1 MSLFESSDG
10 LGSKEV
16 PKSAN
21 KGPRFL
27 VLEGIDGAGKTTHLQ
42 FLASRLRQ
50 AGQSVVI
57 TREPGGSPLAE
68 SLREIVLRSP
78 MDGLT
83 ELLIIFAARRDH
95 LRQTIWPA
103 LERGQWVI
111 SDRFT
116 DSTRAYQGTARGLP
130 SSLIEAMAQAV
141 EAEGRGPDHVFYFD
155 LPAEVAAK
163 RRRDRSAGALL
174 AEEADRFDTET
185 IAFFERV
192 RLGYRLAAENRGSQ
206 QTWVD
211 AQQSVETIQQQLS
224 QVLAP
229 WLSLNA
235 DTSGPL
241 SQPSSH

>member
-1 MSLFESSDG
+1 MSLFGSSQSPSPEVLAG
-10 LGSKEV
+10 AGEAGS
-16 PKSAN
+16 
-21 KGPRFL
+21 RFL

-42 FLASRLRQ
+42 FLASQLRA
-50 AGQSVVI
+50 AGQSVLI

-68 SLREIVLRSP
+68 SLREIVLHSP

-163 RRRDRSAGALL
+163 RRRERSAGALL
-174 AEEADRFDTET
+174 AEETDRFDSET

-192 RLGYRLAAENRGSQ
+192 RLGYRLAAENRADR
-206 QTWVD
+206 QTWID
-211 AQQSVETIQQQLS
+211 AQRPVEAIQQD
-224 QVLAP
+224 LARLMKP
-229 WLSLNA
+229 WLP
-235 DTSGPL
+235 SG
-241 SQPSSH
+241 SSVPWAAAP

>member
-1 MSLFESSDG
+1 MSLFGSSPPPSASQSAESG
-10 LGSKEV
+10 AAG
-16 PKSAN
+16 PK
-21 KGPRFL
+21 FL
-27 VLEGIDGAGKTTHLQ
+27 VLEGIDGAGKSTHLQ
-42 FLASRLRQ
+42 FLANHLRES
-50 AGQSVVI
+50 GQSVLI

-68 SLREIVLRSP
+68 TLREIVLHSP

-192 RLGYRLAAENRGSQ
+192 RLGYRLAAQNRQ
-206 QTWVD
+206 DRQTWID
-211 AQQSVETIQQQLS
+211 AQRSVEAIQQDLAQVMHSWLSFNAQLS
-224 QVLAP
+224 GTAAP
-229 WLSLNA
+229 
-235 DTSGPL
+235 
-241 SQPSSH
+241 

>member
-1 MSLFESSDG
+1 VSLFGSSPPPSASQSAEPSAAG
-10 LGSKEV
+10 
-16 PKSAN
+16 PK
-21 KGPRFL
+21 FL
-27 VLEGIDGAGKTTHLQ
+27 VLEGIDGAGKSTHLQ
-42 FLASRLRQ
+42 FLANRLRES
-50 AGQSVVI
+50 GQSVLI

-68 SLREIVLRSP
+68 TLREIVLHSP

-192 RLGYRLAAENRGSQ
+192 RLGYRLAAQNRQ
-206 QTWVD
+206 DRQTWID
-211 AQQSVETIQQQLS
+211 AQRSVQAIQQD
-224 QVLAP
+224 LAEIMHS
-229 WLSLNA
+229 WLSFNA
-235 DTSGPL
+235 QLGGTAAP
-241 SQPSSH
+241 

>member
-1 MSLFESSDG
+1 VSLFGSSSSPSASQPAEPG
-10 LGSKEV
+10 AAG
-16 PKSAN
+16 PK
-21 KGPRFL
+21 FL
-27 VLEGIDGAGKTTHLQ
+27 VLEGIDGAGKSTHLQ
-42 FLASRLRQ
+42 FLANRLRE
-50 AGQSVVI
+50 AGQSVLI

-68 SLREIVLRSP
+68 TLREIVLHSP

-192 RLGYRLAAENRGSQ
+192 RLGYRLAAQNRQ
-206 QTWVD
+206 DRQTWID
-211 AQQSVETIQQQLS
+211 AQRSVEAIQQDLVQIMHS
-224 QVLAP
+224 
-229 WLSLNA
+229 WLSFNV
-235 DTSGPL
+235 
-241 SQPSSH
+241 QPSGTAAS

>member
-1 MSLFESSDG
+1 VSLFGSSPPPSASQSAEPSAAG
-10 LGSKEV
+10 
-16 PKSAN
+16 PK
-21 KGPRFL
+21 FL
-27 VLEGIDGAGKTTHLQ
+27 VLEGIDGAGKSTHLQ
-42 FLASRLRQ
+42 FLANRLRES
-50 AGQSVVI
+50 GQSVLI

-68 SLREIVLRSP
+68 TLREIVLHSP

-116 DSTRAYQGTARGLP
+116 DSTR
-130 SSLIEAMAQAV
+130 AV

-192 RLGYRLAAENRGSQ
+192 RLGYRLAAQNRQ
-206 QTWVD
+206 DRQTWID
-211 AQQSVETIQQQLS
+211 AQRSVEAIQQD
-224 QVLAP
+224 LAEIMHS
-229 WLSLNA
+229 WLSFNA
-235 DTSGPL
+235 QLGGTAAP
-241 SQPSSH
+241 

>member
-1 MSLFESSDG
+1 
-10 LGSKEV
+10 
-16 PKSAN
+16 
-21 KGPRFL
+21 

-42 FLASRLRQ
+42 FLASQLRA
-50 AGQSVVI
+50 AGQSVLI

-68 SLREIVLRSP
+68 SLREIVLHSP

-163 RRRDRSAGALL
+163 RRRERSAGALL
-174 AEEADRFDTET
+174 AEEVDRFDSET

-192 RLGYRLAAENRGSQ
+192 RLGYRLAAESRADR
-206 QTWVD
+206 QTWIDAQRPVD
-211 AQQSVETIQQQLS
+211 AIQQDL
-224 QVLAP
+224 VRLMKP
-229 WLSLNA
+229 WLPA
-235 DTSGPL
+235 G
-241 SQPSSH
+241 SSVPWAEAP

>member
-1 MSLFESSDG
+1 VSLFGSSSSPSASQSAEPG
-10 LGSKEV
+10 AAG
-16 PKSAN
+16 PK
-21 KGPRFL
+21 FL
-27 VLEGIDGAGKTTHLQ
+27 VLEGIDGAGKSTHLQ
-42 FLASRLRQ
+42 FLANRLRE
-50 AGQSVVI
+50 AGQSVLI

-68 SLREIVLRSP
+68 TLREIVLHSP

-130 SSLIEAMAQAV
+130 SSLIEAMSQAV

-192 RLGYRLAAENRGSQ
+192 RLGYRLSAQNRQDQ
-206 QTWVD
+206 QTWIDAQRSVD
-211 AQQSVETIQQQLS
+211 AIQQDLAQIMQSLLS
-224 QVLAP
+224 SSAQVSGMAAP
-229 WLSLNA
+229 
-235 DTSGPL
+235 
-241 SQPSSH
+241 

>member
-1 MSLFESSDG
+1 MSLFGSSSSPSASQPAEPG
-10 LGSKEV
+10 AAG
-16 PKSAN
+16 PK
-21 KGPRFL
+21 FL
-27 VLEGIDGAGKTTHLQ
+27 VLEGIDGAGKSTHLQ
-42 FLASRLRQ
+42 FLANRLRE
-50 AGQSVVI
+50 AGQSVLI

-68 SLREIVLRSP
+68 TLREIVLHSP

-192 RLGYRLAAENRGSQ
+192 RLGYRLAAQNRQ
-206 QTWVD
+206 DRQTWID
-211 AQQSVETIQQQLS
+211 AQRSVEAIQQD
-224 QVLAP
+224 LAQIMHS
-229 WLSLNA
+229 WLSFNV
-235 DTSGPL
+235 
-241 SQPSSH
+241 QPSGKAAS

>member
-1 MSLFESSDG
+1 MSLFGSSQSPSPEGSAESG
-10 LGSKEV
+10 AAGS
-16 PKSAN
+16 
-21 KGPRFL
+21 RFL

-42 FLASRLRQ
+42 FLASQLRG
-50 AGQSVVI
+50 AGQSVLI

-68 SLREIVLRSP
+68 SLREIVLHSP

-103 LERGQWVI
+103 LDRGQWVI

-174 AEEADRFDTET
+174 AEETDRFDSET

-192 RLGYRLAAENRGSQ
+192 RLGYRLAAENRADR
-206 QTWVD
+206 QTWID
-211 AQQSVETIQQQLS
+211 AQRPVEAIQQD
-224 QVLAP
+224 LARLMKP
-229 WLSLNA
+229 WLAGDSFIPGA
-235 DTSGPL
+235 ASP
-241 SQPSSH
+241 

>member
-1 MSLFESSDG
+1 MSLFGSSSSPSACQPAEPG
-10 LGSKEV
+10 AAG
-16 PKSAN
+16 PK
-21 KGPRFL
+21 FL
-27 VLEGIDGAGKTTHLQ
+27 VLEGIDGAGKSTHLQ
-42 FLASRLRQ
+42 FLANRLRE
-50 AGQSVVI
+50 AGQSVLI
-57 TREPGGSPLAE
+57 TREPGGSSLAE
-68 SLREIVLRSP
+68 TLREIVLHSP

-192 RLGYRLAAENRGSQ
+192 RLGYRLAAQNRQ
-206 QTWVD
+206 DRQTWID
-211 AQQSVETIQQQLS
+211 AQRSVEAIQQD
-224 QVLAP
+224 LAQIMHS
-229 WLSLNA
+229 WLSFNV
-235 DTSGPL
+235 
-241 SQPSSH
+241 QPSGKAAS

>member
-1 MSLFESSDG
+1 MSLFGSSSSPSASQPAEPG
-10 LGSKEV
+10 AAG
-16 PKSAN
+16 PK
-21 KGPRFL
+21 FL
-27 VLEGIDGAGKTTHLQ
+27 VLEGIDGAGKSTHLQ
-42 FLASRLRQ
+42 FLANRLRE
-50 AGQSVVI
+50 AGQSVLI

-68 SLREIVLRSP
+68 TLREIVLHSP

-141 EAEGRGPDHVFYFD
+141 EVEGRAPDHVFYFD

-192 RLGYRLAAENRGSQ
+192 RLGYRLAAQNRQ
-206 QTWVD
+206 DRQTWID
-211 AQQSVETIQQQLS
+211 AQRSVEAIQQD
-224 QVLAP
+224 LAQIMHS
-229 WLSLNA
+229 WLSFNV
-235 DTSGPL
+235 
-241 SQPSSH
+241 QPSGKAAS

>member
-1 MSLFESSDG
+1 MSLFGSGSSPSAKQSLEPG
-10 LGSKEV
+10 TVG
-16 PKSAN
+16 PK
-21 KGPRFL
+21 FL
-27 VLEGIDGAGKTTHLQ
+27 VLEGIDGAGKSTHLQ
-42 FLASRLRQ
+42 FLATKLRE
-50 AGQSVVI
+50 AGQSVLI

-68 SLREIVLRSP
+68 TIREIVLHSA

-83 ELLIIFAARRDH
+83 ELLMIFAARRDH

-155 LPAEVAAK
+155 LPAEVAAQ

-174 AEEADRFDTET
+174 REEGDRFDTET

-192 RLGYRLAAENRGSQ
+192 RLGYRLAAENREDGH
-206 QTWVD
+206 TWID
-211 AQQSVETIQQQLS
+211 AQRSVEAIQQD
-224 QVLAP
+224 LALILQA
-229 WLSLNA
+229 WITSNA
-235 DTSGPL
+235 GLPRSTEL
-241 SQPSSH
+241 

>member
-1 MSLFESSDG
+1 MSLFGSSQSPSPEVLAG
-10 LGSKEV
+10 AGEAGS
-16 PKSAN
+16 
-21 KGPRFL
+21 RFL

-42 FLASRLRQ
+42 FLASQLRA
-50 AGQSVVI
+50 AGQSVLI

-68 SLREIVLRSP
+68 SLREIVLHSP

-163 RRRDRSAGALL
+163 RRRERSAGALL
-174 AEEADRFDTET
+174 AEETDRFDSET

-192 RLGYRLAAENRGSQ
+192 RLGYRLAAENRADR
-206 QTWVD
+206 QTWID
-211 AQQSVETIQQQLS
+211 AQRPVEAIQQD
-224 QVLAP
+224 LARLMKLWLPAGSSVP
-229 WLSLNA
+229 WA
-235 DTSGPL
+235 AAP
-241 SQPSSH
+241 

>member
-1 MSLFESSDG
+1 MQARPPTFSLLPRSYAGQAS
-10 LGSKEV
+10 
-16 PKSAN
+16 
-21 KGPRFL
+21 RFL
-27 VLEGIDGAGKTTHLQ
+27 LR
-42 FLASRLRQ
+42 ASLGEAPWPSRFAKLFF
-50 AGQSVVI
+50 I
-57 TREPGGSPLAE
+57 P
-68 SLREIVLRSP
+68 P

-103 LERGQWVI
+103 LDRGQWVI

-174 AEEADRFDTET
+174 AEETDRFDSET

-192 RLGYRLAAENRGSQ
+192 RLGYRLAAENRADR
-206 QTWVD
+206 QTWID
-211 AQQSVETIQQQLS
+211 AQRPVEAIQQD
-224 QVLAP
+224 LARLMKP
-229 WLSLNA
+229 WLP
-235 DTSGPL
+235 GG
-241 SQPSSH
+241 SSVPGAASP

>member
-1 MSLFESSDG
+1 MQARPPTFSFLPRSYAGQAS
-10 LGSKEV
+10 
-16 PKSAN
+16 
-21 KGPRFL
+21 RFL
-27 VLEGIDGAGKTTHLQ
+27 LRASLGK
-42 FLASRLRQ
+42 
-50 AGQSVVI
+50 
-57 TREPGGSPLAE
+57 PLAE
-68 SLREIVLRSP
+68 SLREIVLHSP

-103 LERGQWVI
+103 LDRGQWVI

-174 AEEADRFDTET
+174 AEETDRFDSET

-192 RLGYRLAAENRGSQ
+192 RLGYRLAAENRADR
-206 QTWVD
+206 QTWID
-211 AQQSVETIQQQLS
+211 AQRPVEAIQQD
-224 QVLAP
+224 LARLMKP
-229 WLSLNA
+229 WLP
-235 DTSGPL
+235 GG
-241 SQPSSH
+241 SSVPGAASP

>member
-1 MSLFESSDG
+1 
-10 LGSKEV
+10 
-16 PKSAN
+16 
-21 KGPRFL
+21 

-42 FLASRLRQ
+42 FLASQLRA
-50 AGQSVVI
+50 AGQSVLI

-68 SLREIVLRSP
+68 SLREIVLHSP

-163 RRRDRSAGALL
+163 RRRERSAGALL
-174 AEEADRFDTET
+174 AEETDRFDRET

-192 RLGYRLAAENRGSQ
+192 RLGYRLAAENRADR
-206 QTWVD
+206 QTWID
-211 AQQSVETIQQQLS
+211 AQRPVGAIQQDL
-224 QVLAP
+224 VRLMKP
-229 WLSLNA
+229 WLPA
-235 DTSGPL
+235 G
-241 SQPSSH
+241 SSVPGAASP

>member
-1 MSLFESSDG
+1 
-10 LGSKEV
+10 
-16 PKSAN
+16 
-21 KGPRFL
+21 
-27 VLEGIDGAGKTTHLQ
+27 
-42 FLASRLRQ
+42 
-50 AGQSVVI
+50 
-57 TREPGGSPLAE
+57 
-68 SLREIVLRSP
+68 

-103 LERGQWVI
+103 LDRGQWVI

-174 AEEADRFDTET
+174 AEETDRFDSET

-192 RLGYRLAAENRGSQ
+192 RLGYRLAAENRADR
-206 QTWVD
+206 QTWID
-211 AQQSVETIQQQLS
+211 AQRPVEAIQQDLS
-224 QVLAP
+224 RLMKP
-229 WLSLNA
+229 WLP
-235 DTSGPL
+235 GG
-241 SQPSSH
+241 SSVPGAASP